1 MMRIYLK
8 YILKELVQP
17 FIFGIGAFT
26 AIFIGTDI
34 LFKLAEFYSNF
45 EISILTTFEL
55 FLLSL
60 PQIIVYTFPMAT
72 LLATILA
79 YSRLNGDS
87 EITAFRAGGFSLKKL
102 IIPALIVGL
111 LASFGGIAI
120 NELVVP
126 EANYRYSQIVYEFQ
140 NGGEERPRSQ
150 YDLFLTPL
158 DSATNRP
165 DFILYTRRFDADAG
179 KMEIVNL
186 QEYEDGRP
194 SRLIEADSAIWQEAG
209 WHFYDGRIYHLSAGD
224 RVARMDF
231 SEYIVR
237 AEIESPER
245 IAELDRDTDEMT
257 LWELSEYISAM
268 RSQGRDVF
276 AERVFW
282 HQKISVPFASFIFA
296 LMAAPLGMKPKR
308 QGGSSSGMGLSVI
321 IIFIYYGLMTLGDA
335 MGSQGAM
342 PPWLGAWLQNLVFA
356 GVGSVLLYKTG
367 R

>member
-1 MMRIYLK
+1 MMKIYLK
-8 YILKELVQP
+8 YILKELIQP

-26 AIFIGTDI
+26 AIFVGTDI
-34 LFKLAEFYSNF
+34 LFRLADFYSNF
-45 EISILTTFEL
+45 DVSILTTVEL

-87 EITAFRAGGFSLKKL
+87 EITAFRAGGFSLRKL
-102 IIPALIVGL
+102 ILPALIVGL

-120 NELVVP
+120 NEFVVP
-126 EANYRYSQIVYEFQ
+126 EANYRYSQMVYEFQ
-140 NGGEERPRSQ
+140 HGGEERPRTQ

-165 DFILYTRRFDADAG
+165 EFILYTRRFSADDG
-179 KMEIVNL
+179 EMEVVNL

-194 SRLIEADSAIWQEAG
+194 ARLIEADRAVWREDGWQ
-209 WHFYDGRIYHLSAGD
+209 FYDGQIYQLRAGD

-237 AEIESPER
+237 AEIESPDR

-257 LWELSEYISAM
+257 LWELSEYIAVM

-276 AERVFW
+276 EERVFW

-308 QGGSSSGMGLSVI
+308 QGGSATGMGLSVI

-335 MGSQGAM
+335 MGSQGAIS
-342 PPWLGAWLQNLVFA
+342 PWLGAWLQNIVFA